1 MYKIGIIEDLDDSFN
16 DYKEIFE
23 DDEIE
28 LVRVNEFSN
37 INELH
42 NFIIDNSI
50 EAMII
55 DYKLKPK
62 FNVLGTE
69 IITELNKIM
78 PDFTC
83 FILTVYPDES
93 IDEELVSRNSIYDK
107 KKVTIPDKEEYESFI
122 SDIKHAANVYAKR
135 KEILI
140 EEYRKMI
147 EMNKQNKLINA
158 KTKDDIKET
167 HKLLANYGI
176 IEDIPLEMLENGAQE
191 KMDVLIKK
199 IDEFMNKK

>member
-1 MYKIGIIEDLDDSFN
+1 MYKIGVIEDLDDSFN

-28 LVRVNEFSN
+28 LIRVNDFSN

-42 NFIIDNSI
+42 NFIIDNGI

-69 IITELNKIM
+69 IIAELNKIM

-135 KEILI
+135 KDILI

-167 HKLLANYGI
+167 HRLLANYGI